1 MNKEDIKIGNEKIAN
16 FLGWYQDESESINLY
31 FQKTD
36 TTKKCVFDILS
47 SPTHDLPFHRDWHYI
62 FRAVEKIENMGFSV
76 TTTNNNHD
84 GEIMLEK
91 VDIGY
96 EMDSDFYTQIS
107 GQINEPN
114 RGVRSFRIE
123 RVDFGNRLEALWKT
137 IVTFLNYYQDDSVRY
152 VTITINQ
159 YFE

>member
-1 MNKEDIKIGNEKIAN
+1 M
-16 FLGWYQDESESINLY
+16 
-31 FQKTD
+31 
-36 TTKKCVFDILS
+36 FDILS